1 MNKRPTLV
9 IMAAGMGS
17 RYGGLKQIDSIGLNG
32 EIIMDYSIYDA
43 RLAGFGKVVFVIKE
57 EFYQVFK
64 EKIGDRISKLED
76 IEVRYV
82 FQDINSIP
90 DRYRVPQKRVK
101 PWGTGHAVLSCR
113 EVIDEPFAVINADDF
128 YGSTTFKLIH
138 DELVNQKDEYGYSM
152 VGFQLDKTISEN
164 GSVAR
169 GICTLDTKGN
179 LVSVEEKTKIEEVS
193 GRIYSL
199 EEKCSS
205 KEDRAELVR
214 VELEGG
220 TPVSMNIW
228 GFMPSIFR
236 ELESGFEKFLDENI
250 EDLKSEFYIPSLVDD
265 LIKSDKAVV
274 KVLETK
280 EKWHG
285 VTYQQDKEGVAEALK
300 KMTPDIYPDRYINS
314 Q

>member
-1 MNKRPTLV
+1 MKKKPTLV

-43 RLAGFGKVVFVIKE
+43 RLAGFGKIVFVIKE

-64 EKIGDRISKLED
+64 EKIGDRISRLED

-90 DRYRVPQKRVK
+90 DGYRVPEKRVK

-113 EVIDEPFAVINADDF
+113 DVIDEPFAVINADDF

-138 DELVNQKDEYGYSM
+138 DELVNQKNEYGYSM

-169 GICTLDTKGN
+169 GICTLDTEGN
-179 LVSVEEKTKIEEVS
+179 LVSVEEKTKIEEIS

-199 EEKCSS
+199 EENYSS
-205 KEDRAELVR
+205 KEDRAALMK
-214 VELEGG
+214 VELEGS

-265 LIKSDKAVV
+265 LIKSGKAVV
-274 KVLETK
+274 RVLETQ

-285 VTYQQDKEGVAEALK
+285 VTYQKDKEGVAEALK
-300 KMTPDIYPDRYINS
+300 NMTPDIYPDRYINS
-314 Q
+314 

>member
-1 MNKRPTLV
+1 MKKKPTLV

-43 RLAGFGKVVFVIKE
+43 RLAGFGKIVFVIKE

-90 DRYRVPQKRVK
+90 DGYRVPEERVK
-101 PWGTGHAVLSCR
+101 PWGTGHAVLSCKD
-113 EVIDEPFAVINADDF
+113 VIDEPFAVINADDF

-138 DELVNQKDEYGYSM
+138 DELVNQKNEYGYSM

-169 GICTLDTKGN
+169 GICTLDTEGN

-193 GRIYSL
+193 GRIYSF
-199 EEKCSS
+199 EEKYSS
-205 KEDRAELVR
+205 KEDKAELVK
-214 VELEGG
+214 VELEGS

-250 EDLKSEFYIPSLVDD
+250 ENLKSEFYIPSLVDD
-265 LIKSDKAVV
+265 LIKSGKAVV
-274 KVLETK
+274 KVLETE

-314 Q
+314 